1 MEPDRAKWISSGNQK
16 LYLGRYLRVKTISVG
31 QLIVKILSL
40 FVLASIVRSA
50 VPNAWTRK
58 CTSLLGMSLVVFLW
72 SVPALA
78 QEKNEVG
85 LVIGGTVTPSQGL
98 SPAASLIAPDGTV
111 LTTRNLAIDSSL
123 TLGLEYDHAF
133 VLRQKFA
140 IDGGVDFL
148 ASPSDVKLS
157 QPSQNAIGQYAFI
170 FLTPHVRVKFHP
182 NGVFSPWLS
191 FGGGYA
197 RFLEK
202 APAAASSFKP
212 GTNTGTLEFGGG
224 IDTRTVVHFL
234 RIPIGFRVE
243 VRDFYSG
250 QPNYNQKVIGNL
262 QNNLAF
268 TGGLLIRF

>member
-1 MEPDRAKWISSGNQK
+1 MKR
-16 LYLGRYLRVKTISVG
+16 ISVG
-31 QLIVKILSL
+31 QLIRKVLNL
-40 FVLASIVRSA
+40 FVLDPIARSA
-50 VPNAWTRK
+50 VPNAWKRK
-58 CTSLLGMSLVVFLW
+58 RRSLLGMSLVVFLW

-98 SPAASLIAPDGTV
+98 SPAAGLIAPDGTV

>member
-1 MEPDRAKWISSGNQK
+1 MELDRAKCISSGNQK
-16 LYLGRYLRVKTISVG
+16 VVSGEISRMKRISVG
-31 QLIVKILSL
+31 QLIRKVLNL
-40 FVLASIVRSA
+40 FVLDPIARSA
-50 VPNAWTRK
+50 VPNAWKRK
-58 CTSLLGMSLVVFLW
+58 CRSLLGMSLVVFLW

-85 LVIGGTVTPSQGL
+85 LEIGGNVTPSQGL

-202 APAAASSFKP
+202 APAAVSSFKP

>member
-1 MEPDRAKWISSGNQK
+1 MELDRAKFFSSGNQK
-16 LYLGRYLRVKTISVG
+16 VVSGEISRMKRISVS
-31 QLIVKILSL
+31 QLIRKVLNL
-40 FVLASIVRSA
+40 FVLDPIARSA
-50 VPNAWTRK
+50 VPNAWKRK
-58 CTSLLGMSLVVFLW
+58 CRSLLGMSLVVFLW

-197 RFLEK
+197 RFREK

-224 IDTRTVVHFL
+224 IDTRTVVHIL